1 MTKEYKCECGR
12 TFSTP
17 SSVGGHK
24 RHCELH
30 LSRIGKLESMKEVD
44 RLCSIN
50 SKKSQRAKS
59 QKNRQASLDQWI
71 SEKHTC
77 EKCGKVMN
85 EKFGSGRFCSRTCSN
100 SHKKSDE
107 SRIKLSE
114 KLRGRQLTS
123 DEIDELLASK
133 VEKPKEY
140 YTGPQLPILE
150 DEHLPPGYFPRTRM
164 SYAEK
169 FWKKVLDNNK
179 IEYTHDYV
187 VHKPKGERGVF
198 RIDFLI
204 DNIDVEIDGQQ
215 HYSEVEIEEKD
226 KRRDAYLTE
235 KGFIVYRIRWINP
248 INDYNKKA
256 VNQQIDDLFTFL
268 NKERIC

>member
-1 MTKEYKCECGR
+1 
-12 TFSTP
+12 
-17 SSVGGHK
+17 
-24 RHCELH
+24 
-30 LSRIGKLESMKEVD
+30 
-44 RLCSIN
+44 
-50 SKKSQRAKS
+50 
-59 QKNRQASLDQWI
+59 
-71 SEKHTC
+71 
-77 EKCGKVMN
+77 
-85 EKFGSGRFCSRTCSN
+85 
-100 SHKKSDE
+100 
-107 SRIKLSE
+107 
-114 KLRGRQLTS
+114 
-123 DEIDELLASK
+123 
-133 VEKPKEY
+133 
-140 YTGPQLPILE
+140 
-150 DEHLPPGYFPRTRM
+150 M